1 MVRRPAPARQ
11 ARRSEELVLV
21 SHATFHHRHDNRAV
35 GRPLLG
41 LVWGAR
47 LSQERR
53 SVRPARDRGR
63 SLDEGAQP
71 GIIWTCSQGTA
82 RGTIIADD
90 VCVARS
96 WCGAVF
102 AA

>member
-21 SHATFHHRHDNRAV
+21 SHATFIIGTTTALLA
-35 GRPLLG
+35 GLLLG

-53 SVRPARDRGR
+53 SVRARPGIAAAPLTR
-63 SLDEGAQP
+63 GAQP

-82 RGTIIADD
+82 RGT
-90 VCVARS
+90 
-96 WCGAVF
+96 
-102 AA
+102 